1 MKLFRFWFALI
12 LLTSV
17 SFAQE
22 EDKRTTI
29 HGGAGYFMPGIQILS
44 IGDLNSKLES
54 KQYPKLSSSFTSFG
68 GGGHAIIYNF
78 VVGGEGHGLVG
89 KDVSNNNY
97 TINLSSGYGIF
108 DLGYV
113 IFSKYGV
120 LIYPMIGIGGYGN
133 TFQITER
140 TIPTF
145 DEILDN
151 PKGHLEVSTGGL
163 LLHFALGL
171 DYMIS
176 FNSSGNSRGGILL
189 GLRAG
194 LTFTPVAGDWKIAET
209 KVAGGPET
217 GATGAYIRLL
227 IGGGGYTVKEK

>member
-120 LIYPMIGIGGYGN
+120 LIY
-133 TFQITER
+133 Q
-140 TIPTF
+140 
-145 DEILDN
+145 
-151 PKGHLEVSTGGL
+151 
-163 LLHFALGL
+163 
-171 DYMIS
+171 
-176 FNSSGNSRGGILL
+176 
-189 GLRAG
+189 
-194 LTFTPVAGDWKIAET
+194 
-209 KVAGGPET
+209 
-217 GATGAYIRLL
+217 
-227 IGGGGYTVKEK
+227 